1 MGLGHFLLDWSLFI
15 GIWEFLAMRVIINI
29 IVKEARELLTP
40 QMLTPFVAIMV
51 VFVFIGRAIRGERA
65 KSSRPQTV
73 IVADRDKTALSDSVW
88 AGLASDQT
96 TIIPAEGNLD
106 QLLALARDAGATWL
120 VVIPE
125 SLEQRIRAMETAP
138 IEVYNIVRGFTVTQ
152 MENDVRLKSLFDK
165 ANERLAQAYLA
176 RAYPGTSP
184 ENLQNPLRTSEFV
197 VVKDR
202 VAPGNAEVLSGL
214 VMSQTLMIPIVL
226 LMVLIYSS
234 QMIAASIGQE
244 KENKTL
250 ETLLTVPINRTSIII
265 GKMAGAALVAFVVSG
280 IFMLA
285 MVYWTGSLGERMSA
299 PAGAA
304 DASAISQLG
313 LSLGP
318 QSYVLLAVGLFLA
331 LLCGLSLAILLAI
344 FADDAKSAQMS
355 VTPLM
360 MLVMIPYFLGFFIN
374 VDAASLPLK
383 ILMYAIPF
391 TYPFLMPKAMLFGN
405 YGLVFA
411 GFGYMALFAAA
422 CIFVAA
428 RLFSSDRLLTAK
440 LRWLRWRGL
449 GVRS

>member
-1 MGLGHFLLDWSLFI
+1 
-15 GIWEFLAMRVIINI
+15 MRVVVNI
-29 IVKEARELLTP
+29 ILKEAKELLTP
-40 QMLTPFVAIMV
+40 QMLAPFVTIMV

-73 IVADRDKTALSDSVW
+73 IVADNDRTALSQSVLE
-88 AGLASDQT
+88 ALKSEQT
-96 TIIPAEGNLD
+96 TVIPAEGNLD
-106 QLLALARDAGATWL
+106 ELLGLAKAAGVTWI

-125 SLEQRIRAMETAP
+125 SLERRIQAFETAD
-138 IEVYNIVRGFTVTQ
+138 IQVYNVVTGFSITQ
-152 MENDVRLKSLFDK
+152 MEKSIKLKSLFEK
-165 ANERLAQAYLA
+165 ANERLAQANLA
-176 RAYPGTSP
+176 RAYPGASP

-197 VVKDR
+197 VVRDKVVR
-202 VAPGNAEVLSGL
+202 GNADALSGL
-214 VMSQTLMIPIVL
+214 VMSQTFMIPIVL

-250 ETLLTVPINRTSIII
+250 ETLLTVPINRTSIVI
-265 GKMAGAALVAFVVSG
+265 GKMFGAALVALVVSG
-280 IFMLA
+280 IFMVA
-285 MVYWTGSLGERMSA
+285 MVYWTGSLGAETSA

-304 DASAISQLG
+304 DTSALSQLG

-331 LLCGLSLAILLAI
+331 VLCGLSLATLLAI
-344 FADDAKSAQMS
+344 FADDAKSAQVS

-360 MLVMIPYFLGFFIN
+360 MLVMIPYFLGIFLNI
-374 VDAASLPLK
+374 DAASLPLK

-391 TYPFLMPKAMLFGN
+391 SYPFMMPKAIMFGN

-411 GFGYMALFAAA
+411 GFGYMALFATV

-428 RLFSSDRLLTAK
+428 RLFSTDRVLTAK
-440 LRWLRWRGL
+440 LRC
-449 GVRS
+449 VRRRAVRT

>member
-1 MGLGHFLLDWSLFI
+1 
-15 GIWEFLAMRVIINI
+15 MRVITNI

-65 KSSRPQTV
+65 KSSRPQSV
-73 IVADRDKTALSDSVW
+73 IVADNDRTARSRSIIEALE
-88 AGLASDQT
+88 GEQT
-96 TIIPAEGNLD
+96 TIIPADGSVE
-106 QLLALARDAGATWL
+106 QLLATARAADISWV

-125 SLEQRIRAMETAP
+125 SLEQRLAAFETAD
-138 IEVYNIVRGFTVTQ
+138 IRVYNVVRGFSITQ
-152 MENDVRLKSLFDK
+152 MERNFELKALFDK
-165 ANERLAQAYLA
+165 ANEQLAQDYLA
-176 RAYPGTSP
+176 RAYPGTTP
-184 ENLQNPLRTSEFV
+184 ENLRNPLRTTEFV
-197 VVKDR
+197 VVRDKIAR
-202 VAPGNAEVLSGL
+202 GNADVLSGL
-214 VMSQTLMIPIVL
+214 VMSQTFMIPIVL

-250 ETLLTVPINRTSIII
+250 ETLLTVPINRTSIVI
-265 GKMAGAALVAFVVSG
+265 GKMIGAALVALVVSG

-285 MVYWTGSLGERMSA
+285 MVYWTGSLGSEMSA
-299 PAGAA
+299 QAGAA
-304 DASAISQLG
+304 DTSAFTQLG

-331 LLCGLSLAILLAI
+331 VLCGLSLATLLAI

-360 MLVMIPYFLGFFIN
+360 MLVMIPYFLSIFLN
-374 VDAASLPLK
+374 VEAASLPIK
-383 ILMYAIPF
+383 IVVYAIPF
-391 TYPFLMPKAMLFGN
+391 TYPFLMPKAILFGN

-411 GFGYMALFAAA
+411 GYGYMALFAAV

-428 RLFSSDRLLTAK
+428 RLFSTDRVLTAK
-440 LRWLRWRGL
+440 LRWLRWRRAGI
-449 GVRS
+449 RS